1 MQELV
6 RGGIELS
13 GHIEYHVHMSLFG
26 NYQLK
31 DRTSELC
38 TEVSHGWPNNQISI
52 NTFYQKRTIK
62 LCSQGFIKTRAK
74 GVKRGFKKVF
84 KGISKGAKKV
94 VKGIKNVIK
103 KVKLVS
109 TL

>member
-13 GHIEYHVHMSLFG
+13 GQIEYRVHMSLFG

-52 NTFYQKRTIK
+52 NTFYQIRTIK
-62 LCSQGFIKTRAK
+62 LCSQGFFKK
-74 GVKRGFKKVF
+74 VKKGFKKVF
-84 KGISKGAKKV
+84 KGISKGVKNV

-103 KVKLVS
+103 KIKLVS
-109 TL
+109 TLYI